1 MNERYVLNEQE
12 IKIIRCLQEEFP
24 LCEEP
29 FKQIAAVIGIE
40 ESEVIRIARG
50 LQEKGCLKRLAAV
63 LYHTTV
69 GYAVNAMIAW
79 DVPAERIDEIAS
91 QAAVLRQ
98 VSHCYQRSRDP
109 GFDYNFYTMVHAKSE
124 EELQSVSAQLQ
135 SIIQPRK
142 CCSLKTQKEL
152 KKKGMKYF

>member
-1 MNERYVLNEQE
+1 MNGHFDLSEKE
-12 IKIIRCLQEEFP
+12 IKVIRCLQEEFP

-29 FKQIAAVIGIE
+29 FRQIA
-40 ESEVIRIARG
+40 ESIDMDEAEIIKIARD

-69 GYAVNAMIAW
+69 GYAVNVMIAW
-79 DVPAERIDEIAS
+79 DVPDERIDEIAS
-91 QAAVLRQ
+91 EAGRLQQ

-109 GFDYNFYTMVHAKSE
+109 GFDYNFYTMVHARTE
-124 EELQSVSAQLQ
+124 EEYQSITAQLRDM
-135 SIIQPRK
+135 IRPGK
-142 CCSLKTQKEL
+142 YCSLKTQKEL